1 MLHDSAAAAAALQ
14 DTFVVAVATLGE
26 LSEPARLRRWLFA
39 RARKECRRR
48 IRTTSA
54 IRDGETYP
62 ANQRPGADQR
72 LGAMGQLT
80 GAANES
86 ADATMSFRVI
96 SEPVAAANESADATI
111 SFRVISEPVAAANES
126 ADATMSFR
134 VISKTDDL
142 GHVNGDPGKP
152 TLDPD
157 LFRPRLAEAP

>member
-1 MLHDSAAAAAALQ
+1 MACDRYAAAVYGYCYLMLHDSAAAAAALQ

-96 SEPVAAANESADATI
+96 SEPVAAANESADAT
-111 SFRVISEPVAAANES
+111 
-126 ADATMSFR
+126 MSFR